1 MQIKLTRESILWAYR
16 LLLDREPENQK
27 AIDAQLQGAANTQE
41 LRQNFMR
48 SQEFQNKNQQTHH
61 LPLAGDEPPMNIE
74 NVSDRALL
82 QVLFKHIQDT
92 WSYLGETEPH
102 WSVITSEQFL
112 QSQINTTKELFY
124 DSGRANVVQL
134 LKTLDRN
141 GLDRSAFKSC
151 LEYGCGLG
159 RVTRW
164 LSEKFETVFGYDIS
178 RAHLQ
183 SAEHYLENQGISN
196 INLRH
201 VREVKDIENLP
212 KVDVIYSAIVL
223 QHNPP
228 PIISLIVKEM
238 ITALNPGGV
247 AYFQVPTYRM
257 GYNFSLE
264 KYLHDEATRREMEMH
279 VLPQGTIFDIVRK
292 EGGNIVEVLED
303 NWTGFRPKERS
314 NTFVIQ
320 KSTRLV

>member
-16 LLLDREPENQK
+16 LLLDREVESQK
-27 AIDAQLQGAANTQE
+27 AIDSQLQLSANTQE

-48 SQEFQNKNQQTHH
+48 SQEFKNKNPQAHH
-61 LPLAGDEPPMNIE
+61 LSLAGDEPPMSIE
-74 NVSDRALL
+74 NVSDEALL

-112 QSQINTTKELFY
+112 QSKINTTKELFY
-124 DSGRANVVQL
+124 DSGRANAVQL

-159 RVTRW
+159 RVTCW
-164 LSEKFETVFGYDIS
+164 LSKEFETVFGYDIS
-178 RAHLQ
+178 KSHLQ
-183 SAEHYLENQGISN
+183 SAEHYLQSQGISN

-228 PIISLIVKEM
+228 PIISLIITEM
-238 ITALNPGGV
+238 IEALNPGGV

-257 GYNFSLE
+257 GYSFSLE
-264 KYLHDEATRREMEMH
+264 KYLHDEAIRREMEMH
-279 VLPQGTIFDIVRK
+279 VLPQGTIFDIVRQK
-292 EGGNIVEVLED
+292 GGNIVEVLED
-303 NWTGFRPKERS
+303 NWTGLRHKERS

-320 KSTRLV
+320 KSTLA

>member
-27 AIDAQLQGAANTQE
+27 AIDVQLQVAVNTQE

-48 SQEFQNKNQQTHH
+48 SQEFKNKNPQTHH
-61 LPLAGDEPPMNIE
+61 LLSLEGDEPPMSIE
-74 NVSDRALL
+74 NVSDAALL

-102 WSVITSEQFL
+102 WSVLTSEQFL
-112 QSQINTTKELFY
+112 QSKINTTKEVFY
-124 DSGRANVVQL
+124 NSGQTHVVQL
-134 LKTLDRN
+134 LKTLERN
-141 GLDRSAFKSC
+141 GIDRRAFKSC

-164 LSEKFETVFGYDIS
+164 LSKEFETVFGYDIS
-178 RAHLQ
+178 KAHLQ
-183 SAEHYLENQGISN
+183 SAEHYLQSQGIRN

-212 KVDVIYSAIVL
+212 KVDIIYSAIVL

-228 PIISLIVKEM
+228 PIISSIVKQM
-238 ITALNPGGV
+238 VKALNPGGV

-257 GYNFSLE
+257 GYSFSLE
-264 KYLHDEATRREMEMH
+264 QYLKDEATRREMEMH
-279 VLPQGTIFDIVRK
+279 VLPQSTIFDIVRK

-303 NWTGFRPKERS
+303 NWTGLRHKERS

-320 KSTRLV
+320 KL